1 MLGARLDA
9 AGVGFPTAPRR
20 SRLATFLDGNTFMSF
35 ELPFTHAMASRQSPP
50 SASPGLLPDMPPI
63 SALFLIN
70 FDVKAGYTIV
80 WKQHLAGIDV
90 EGAVEYKSLP
100 SGLHTVHNDLIY
112 FVHQGHAGLSAFV
125 NMPCEDE
132 ELRHARMISVGVLVP
147 LSYGRLGRA
156 WRHAASLME
165 IAEYAPS
172 LSLLPTGKLT
182 LAA

>member
-1 MLGARLDA
+1 MSRSSARCSRRWFLGKSTRARWSRRA
-9 AGVGFPTAPRR
+9 ALP
-20 SRLATFLDGNTFMSF
+20 DGNSF
-35 ELPFTHAMASRQSPP
+35 TCFGFALLTPAMASSCQSPP
-50 SASPGLLPDMPPI
+50 PASPGLLPDMPPI

-80 WKQHLAGIDV
+80 WKQHLPGIDV

-112 FVHQGHAGLSAFV
+112 FIHQGHAGLSAFV

-156 WRHAASLME
+156 WRHASSLME
-165 IAEYAPS
+165 IAENTPS
-172 LSLLPTGKLT
+172 LFVSTPN
-182 LAA
+182 